1 MSDRGFVLVA
11 LNTDTDYT
19 RLAYA
24 CALSIKHSQP
34 VDNNHV
40 TVFTNTPDAFAQYAV
55 SGAIDNIQLYHG
67 PEGMDS
73 RSRIHDITPYEHT
86 VFLDSDMLILD
97 AIDWDTL
104 SSYYLYVAST
114 AVDFRNNLIV
124 GYGPYR
130 KVFEQYQLPNLYNA
144 FTYFKKSDPRAIEF
158 FNLVKIITD
167 NPRAFISKFL
177 PGSIL
182 LTMPTDEAFAIA
194 AKILDIDEDITSDLI
209 KVTHMKPA
217 LQGWSSGEDWTSHV
231 RLDITNQAV
240 TRIGV
245 WPQHGLLH
253 YVDKQAIDDTMLL
266 TLEELACKK
275 I

>member
-1 MSDRGFVLVA
+1 
-11 LNTDTDYT
+11 
-19 RLAYA
+19 
-24 CALSIKHSQP
+24 
-34 VDNNHV
+34 
-40 TVFTNTPDAFAQYAV
+40 
-55 SGAIDNIQLYHG
+55 
-67 PEGMDS
+67 MDS